1 MDSSK
6 IIWGAFSDALRSREE
21 NKHQKRSKIN
31 TSFFDF
37 IKISK
42 HSASLC
48 TLQKNVDSA
57 IQKSYLTELCFIF
70 NKLVFD
76 SRNILVLYNVALQDK
91 LLDIEDF
98 QFYDYEDD
106 ISSSS
111 ASASSDSS
119 FNLYSNLTNLFKC
132 KNLFVGIGMC
142 FFYQFAG
149 YNVVAN
155 YAGSILQAEEELLFN
170 TTSLEK
176 IVNVNESST
185 TAE

>member
-1 MDSSK
+1 MLHNS
-6 IIWGAFSDALRSREE
+6 IIFT
-21 NKHQKRSKIN
+21 KK
-31 TSFFDF
+31 SFIFTGNHYF
-37 IKISK
+37 
-42 HSASLC
+42 
-48 TLQKNVDSA
+48 TKNVDSA

-106 ISSSS
+106 ISSTE